1 MIPPDALT
9 RLSNLCAQLSSTY
22 EAICFVA
29 AQKTTKL
36 LAEHGLTWREMVD
49 RAFVTKM
56 ETFKP
61 GGDLALYQ
69 RVLRWHGLSSWEREF
84 VTSLHHRYPKP
95 LTDKQKIHWE
105 KIVVKF
111 NARGTW

>member
-1 MIPPDALT
+1 MLKPDALT

-49 RAFVTKM
+49 RAFVPKT
-56 ETFKP
+56 EPTFKP
-61 GGDLALYQ
+61 DVDLDLISAPFGGTGCPA
-69 RVLRWHGLSSWEREF
+69 GSASS
-84 VTSLHHRYPKP
+84 
-95 LTDKQKIHWE
+95 
-105 KIVVKF
+105 
-111 NARGTW
+111 